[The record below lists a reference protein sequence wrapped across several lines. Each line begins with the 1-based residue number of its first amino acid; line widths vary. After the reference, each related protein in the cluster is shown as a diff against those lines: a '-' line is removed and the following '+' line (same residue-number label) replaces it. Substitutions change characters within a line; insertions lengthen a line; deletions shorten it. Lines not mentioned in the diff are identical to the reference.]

1 MRIMHLPAIPIAA
14 QSREECIELY
24 FERLSANEAFRPD
37 ASVLL
42 TAYLVWPNDEER
54 RNSFVATSLARLSRP
69 SAEVTAD
76 SADNSTKS
84 LSLETFGG
92 LSAVAKPAFDQLAA
106 EIGQVQRKWLLVAD
120 IFQMTV
126 DMAFDER
133 IALRR
138 GASVSKAVE
147 LCEVERGLP
156 GHSQLRGAWSEFR
169 DVAHFLAAGAYLA
182 HEGLAYA
189 GSANE
194 SSILNAIWI
203 APDAVLVLAYALQQ
217 FGLQPKPIR
226 KESPI
231 LKPNTLWRVPDSH
244 KPEKRFV
251 VFRRLSDTQ
260 LELLNSRRVGK
271 KAA

>member
-14 QSREECIELY
+14 HSREECIELY
-24 FERLSANEAFRPD
+24 FERLSANETFRPD

-42 TAYLVWPNDEER
+42 TAYLAWPNDEER

-69 SAEVTAD
+69 SNEVTAD

-84 LSLETFGG
+84 MSLETFGG
-92 LSAVAKPAFDQLAA
+92 LSALAKPAFDKLAA
-106 EIGQVQRKWLLVAD
+106 EISQVQRKWLLVAD

-126 DMAFDER
+126 DMAFDDR

-138 GASVSKAVE
+138 GASVSKAVD

-156 GHSQLRGAWSEFR
+156 GHSQLRAAWSEFR
-169 DVAHFLAAGAYLA
+169 DVGHLLAAGAYLA

-189 GSANE
+189 DE
-194 SSILNAIWI
+194 SSFLNAIWI
-203 APDAVLVLAYALQQ
+203 APDVVLVLAYGLQQ
-217 FGLQPKPIR
+217 FGLGPKSIR

-244 KPEKRFV
+244 KPEKPFV
-251 VFRRLSDTQ
+251 VFRHLSDTQ

-271 KAA
+271 KVA

>member
-1 MRIMHLPAIPIAA
+1 MRIMHLPAVPIAA
-14 QSREECIELY
+14 QTHEECIELY

-84 LSLETFGG
+84 LCLETFGG

-194 SSILNAIWI
+194 LSILNAIWI

-244 KPEKRFV
+244 KPEKPFV